1 MTYEQYKNNII
12 ELGELS
18 KYHKTPDLMEH
29 LNTIKE
35 DIYLFRQK
43 EPLMA
48 RRYDDMMRREASKH
62 KG

>member
-1 MTYEQYKNNII
+1 MTYEQYRNNII

-18 KYHKTPDLMEH
+18 QYQKTPDLMTH
-29 LNTIKE
+29 LNTITD
-35 DIYLFRQK
+35 DIYMFRK
-43 EPLMA
+43 NEPLIA

>member
-18 KYHKTPDLMEH
+18 KYQKTPDLMTH
-29 LNTIKE
+29 LNTLKE
-35 DIYLFRQK
+35 DIYLFRK
-43 EPLMA
+43 EQPLIA
-48 RRYDDMMRREASKH
+48 RRYDERMRKEASNY

>member
-1 MTYEQYKNNII
+1 MTYEEYRNNII

-29 LNTIKE
+29 LNTLKE
-35 DIYLFRQK
+35 DIYLFRK
-43 EPLMA
+43 EQPLIA
-48 RRYDDMMRREASKH
+48 KRYDERMRKEASNY

>member
-18 KYHKTPDLMEH
+18 QYQKTPDLMTH

-43 EPLMA
+43 EPLLA
-48 RRYDDMMRREASKH
+48 HRYDERMRREASNY

>member
-1 MTYEQYKNNII
+1 MTYEQYRNNII

-18 KYHKTPDLMEH
+18 KYRKTSELMTH

-35 DIYLFRQK
+35 DIYLFRK
-43 EPLMA
+43 SEPLLA
-48 RRYDDMMRREASKH
+48 RRYDERMRKEASNY

>member
-18 KYHKTPDLMEH
+18 KYHKTSELMTH
-29 LNTIKE
+29 LNNLKE
-35 DIYLFRQK
+35 DIYLFRK
-43 EPLMA
+43 EQPLIA
-48 RRYDDMMRREASKH
+48 RRYDERMRREASNY

>member
-18 KYHKTPDLMEH
+18 KYRKTSELMTH
-29 LNTIKE
+29 LNTLKE
-35 DIYLFRQK
+35 DIYLFRK
-43 EPLMA
+43 EQPLMA

>member
-1 MTYEQYKNNII
+1 MTYEEYRNNII

-35 DIYLFRQK
+35 DIYLFRK
-43 EPLMA
+43 NEPLIA
-48 RRYDDMMRREASKH
+48 RRYDERMRREASNY

>member
-1 MTYEQYKNNII
+1 MTYEEYKNNII

-18 KYHKTPDLMEH
+18 KYHKTPDLMTH

-35 DIYLFRQK
+35 DIYLFRK
-43 EPLMA
+43 SEPLLA
-48 RRYDDMMRREASKH
+48 HRYDERMRKEASNY

>member
-18 KYHKTPDLMEH
+18 QYQRTSDLMEH

-35 DIYLFRQK
+35 DIYMFRK
-43 EPLMA
+43 EQPLIA
-48 RRYDDMMRREASKH
+48 RRYDEQMRKEASKH

>member
-18 KYHKTPDLMEH
+18 QYQKTPDLMTH
-29 LNTIKE
+29 LNNLKE
-35 DIYLFRQK
+35 DIYLFRK
-43 EPLMA
+43 EQPLLA
-48 RRYDDMMRREASKH
+48 HRYDERMRREASNY

>member
-29 LNTIKE
+29 LNTLKD
-35 DIYLFRQK
+35 DIYLFRK
-43 EPLMA
+43 EQPLMA
-48 RRYDDMMRREASKH
+48 RRYDERMRREASKH
-62 KG
+62 NG

>member
-1 MTYEQYKNNII
+1 MTYEEYRNKII

-18 KYHKTPDLMEH
+18 QYQRTSELMTH
-29 LNTIKE
+29 LNNLKE

-43 EPLMA
+43 EPLLA
-48 RRYDDMMRREASKH
+48 HRYDERMRKEASTY

>member
-18 KYHKTPDLMEH
+18 KYHKTSELMEH
-29 LNTIKE
+29 LNTLKE
-35 DIYLFRQK
+35 DIYLFRK
-43 EPLMA
+43 SEPLMA
-48 RRYDDMMRREASKH
+48 RRYDERMRKEASKH